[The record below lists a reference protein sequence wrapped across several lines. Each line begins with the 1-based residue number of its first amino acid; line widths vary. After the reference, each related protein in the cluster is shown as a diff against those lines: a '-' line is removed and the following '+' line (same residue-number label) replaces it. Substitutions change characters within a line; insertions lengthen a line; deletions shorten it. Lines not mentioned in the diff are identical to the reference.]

1 MQVDFKH
8 ACQKSWQIGP
18 ENEDISESV
27 NSIDSGAIFPSR
39 LGRDLSRNV
48 LVVSVYA
55 LYKKLYVGIGFF
67 MTPKSRDFSEKCS
80 LQAICS
86 IWAALPGAQHLERCF
101 APKDVFHMTRRAF
114 LALRVIQAQGQFRSN
129 MLVKNLGR

>member
-1 MQVDFKH
+1 
-8 ACQKSWQIGP
+8 
-18 ENEDISESV
+18 
-27 NSIDSGAIFPSR
+27 
-39 LGRDLSRNV
+39 
-48 LVVSVYA
+48 
-55 LYKKLYVGIGFF
+55 

-114 LALRVIQAQGQFRSN
+114 LVLEYLLYIIQRQRVLYQNLIFLGNLHFSQKHR
-129 MLVKNLGR
+129 NLGKSMKTNGF